1 MTSKTLLMQNTI
13 IVLVAIFLG
22 ITTILAL
29 AAIEAGNKKFTN
41 SSITTTKELNHK
53 TSTNC
58 NRVETRLVPKPNG
71 GFIPYLVT
79 VRDPNCKEN

>member
-1 MTSKTLLMQNTI
+1 MRDIITI
-13 IVLVAIFLG
+13 IVAIIIPSVACLTFG
-22 ITTILAL
+22 VTSMVS
-29 AAIEAGNKKFTN
+29 EKKLEECQRAT
-41 SSITTTKELNHK
+41 TTTKKLNHK